1 MFGRR
6 SDDDLDRRVKAL
18 EREVAELRARLGAV
32 TRGDQTAP
40 STASP
45 WPVLPSSDPWGEVS
59 TEVLDHLRAGRK
71 INAIKAYREQY
82 GVGLKEAKDAVD
94 RLG

>member
-6 SDDDLDRRVKAL
+6 SDDDLQRRVKVL
-18 EREVAELRARLGAV
+18 EREVAELRSRLDAV
-32 TRGDQTAP
+32 TRSGASAP

-45 WPVLPSSDPWGEVS
+45 WPVLPSSDSRGEVS
-59 TEVLDHLRAGRK
+59 SEVLDHLRAGRK